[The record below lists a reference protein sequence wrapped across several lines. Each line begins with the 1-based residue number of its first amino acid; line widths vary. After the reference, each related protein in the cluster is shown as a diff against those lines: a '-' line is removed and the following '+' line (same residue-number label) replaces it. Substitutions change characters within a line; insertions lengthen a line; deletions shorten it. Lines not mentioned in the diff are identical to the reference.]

1 MNIRSIMIVA
11 LATTLVLSSKLV
23 LAADPVISQE
33 REQTQGQ
40 VYGRQLM
47 TEQERTEKRSKMR
60 AAKTAEER
68 EQIRTEN
75 HERMKERAKKQGV
88 TLTDEPPSR
97 GGGMG
102 FRNNMKSKGKAM
114 GAGGGR
120 SR

>member
-1 MNIRSIMIVA
+1 MNIRPIMIVS
-11 LATTLVLSSKLV
+11 LATTLVLSSRLV

-33 REQTQGQ
+33 REQTQGR

-60 AAKTAEER
+60 EAKTDEER
-68 EQIRTEN
+68 EQIRAEN
-75 HERMKERAKKQGV
+75 HERMKVRAKEQGV

-102 FRNNMKSKGKAM
+102 FRNNMKSKGM